1 MTPMVADVAILVVGI
16 GVLYF
21 GAEWLV
27 RGSARMAT
35 ALGIS
40 PIVVGLTV
48 VSLGTSAPEL
58 VVCVVAALDGRPG
71 LAVGNVLGS
80 NLANIGL
87 ILGVTSMIAPM
98 NVQGRVIRREMPIMV
113 AITIGLYAL
122 VWDLRIGRLDGMILL
137 AVLAA
142 YLVSAFRSVKETAP
156 DILGEIDDLV
166 PNDPEKRQPLLLKD
180 FGLVVAGSLGLVVG
194 GYGIVRGA
202 VGVGTALGISE
213 VVIGLTVVA
222 IGTSLPE
229 LATSVVAALRQETD
243 IAVGNII
250 GSNIFNLAGILGV
263 TALVAP
269 IPIDPRVLTHEL
281 VAVILISLALFP
293 LLRMDWRLRR
303 WEGAMLLMGY
313 FGAFYFLI

>member
-1 MTPMVADVAILVVGI
+1 MGP
-16 GVLYF
+16 
-21 GAEWLV
+21 E
-27 RGSARMAT
+27 
-35 ALGIS
+35 
-40 PIVVGLTV
+40 
-48 VSLGTSAPEL
+48 VS
-58 VVCVVAALDGRPG
+58 
-71 LAVGNVLGS
+71 
-80 NLANIGL
+80 
-87 ILGVTSMIAPM
+87 
-98 NVQGRVIRREMPIMV
+98 
-113 AITIGLYAL
+113 
-122 VWDLRIGRLDGMILL
+122 RLDGMILL
-137 AVLAA
+137 TVLAA

-156 DILGEIDDLV
+156 DILGDIDELV
-166 PNDPEKRQPLLLKD
+166 PSDPEKKQPLRLKD
-180 FGLVVAGSLGLVVG
+180 FVLVVAGSLGLVVG
-194 GYGIVRGA
+194 GYSIVRGA

-281 VAVILISLALFP
+281 VAVVLISLALFP